1 MKTMY
6 EPNSNSEEK
15 GSCIILKDKFSSKTE
30 SSIFTSIAP
39 ELLDQSNDQPRIKSL
54 RIANRNKFPAICGEN
69 CDSLKV
75 HCKVWDHFRQLKAL

>member
-15 GSCIILKDKFSSKTE
+15 CSCIILKDKFSSKTE

-39 ELLDQSNDQPRIKSL
+39 ELLDQSNDRPRIKPPQ
-54 RIANRNKFPAICGEN
+54 IANRNFPASFQQFSVKIAT
-69 CDSLKV
+69 L
-75 HCKVWDHFRQLKAL
+75 

>member
-39 ELLDQSNDQPRIKSL
+39 ELLDQSNDWPRIKPPQ
-54 RIANRNKFPAICGEN
+54 IANRNKFPAIFGEN
-69 CDSLKV
+69 CDSLKA
-75 HCKVWDHFRQLKAL
+75 HCKV